1 MKKLILL
8 FLVAGLS
15 LLGKAYAQT
24 TDPKLV
30 KLMEKSMTID
40 KFLAM
45 PDADFWKYS
54 KSVLYQNQGFT
65 DGHGMFLWPPAMK
78 TFPKRVGLLSFM
90 VFDPGFFE
98 VSTKRYGGPDISYKV
113 TTYKGAS
120 LSLDN
125 TVALANFFY
134 NEALPE
140 LKENFKS
147 FGSELLT
154 PEEFV
159 TSDAIRDVYNTFNY
173 GEKGIGKWMSHE
185 GSYQTLAVPAGQK
198 MYYAETFTTPGF
210 LDAIGTKAADLG
222 LDAVIIIKIQMG
234 IDEKGTISIQ
244 SMNYGMYGKNP
255 VPKDPDKKYVAINPA
270 TGYHDNVVYS
280 AKKMGALDLDALL
293 KTEEGM
299 NVVVAVQS
307 KTDRLYKF
315 EQVGKLI
322 NKLVLGANYELNMWI
337 TGGWKPFK
345 YN

>member
-1 MKKLILL
+1 MKKLILIIL
-8 FLVAGLS
+8 FASLS
-15 LLGKAYAQT
+15 PLIKMHAQT
-24 TDPKLV
+24 EDPKLV

-40 KFLAM
+40 KFLAL

-54 KSVLYQNQGFT
+54 KSVLYQNQGFE

-78 TFPKRVGLLSFM
+78 SFPKRVGLLSFM

-98 VSTKRYGGPDISYKV
+98 VSSKHYGGPDISYNV

-125 TVALANFFY
+125 TAALAKYFY
-134 NEALPE
+134 EEALPE

-154 PEEFV
+154 PDEFI
-159 TSDAIRDVYNTFNY
+159 TSDAIREVYNAFNY
-173 GEKGIGKWMSHE
+173 EEKGLGKWMSKE
-185 GSYQTLAVPAGQK
+185 GSYQTLTVPPGQK
-198 MYYAETFTTPGF
+198 MYYAETFTTPAF

-255 VPKDPDKKYVAINPA
+255 VPKDPNKKYVAINPA

-299 NVVVAVQS
+299 NVVVSVAS
-307 KTDRLYKF
+307 KTAKITKLDG
-315 EQVGKLI
+315 VGKLI
-322 NKLVLGANYELNMWI
+322 NKLALGANYELNMWI
-337 TGGWKPFK
+337 TGDWKPFK
-345 YN
+345 YK